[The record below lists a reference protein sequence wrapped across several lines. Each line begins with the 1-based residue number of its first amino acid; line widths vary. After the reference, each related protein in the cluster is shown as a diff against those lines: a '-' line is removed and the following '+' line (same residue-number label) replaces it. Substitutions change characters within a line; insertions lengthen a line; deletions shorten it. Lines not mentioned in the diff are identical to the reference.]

1 MKRVCPICQTTK
13 FRRSGDTGLVCK
25 YGHKVLGVQREEAE
39 DDFYGGGG
47 RTRKRIRTVEET
59 KDLTATQVASYE
71 YLIIQF
77 ALQVITRSMV
87 EDLDFSPEIEAT
99 VREFWLLYIS
109 KSQFEMEGAYEIED
123 HERREQEKNKSNLSD
138 FGLST
143 EEVHTLEALDIFDD
157 TDDSD
162 DDHYEAKDGNDPSVN
177 PIFRQPR
184 PWPKA
189 RYTDVIVFIYLACIY
204 LRYPILL
211 NDLILMCKTGRLPYL
226 HMQKLV
232 PDDLLSSLSLHVTEK
247 MTYVPTLDRLRKRV
261 YRYARCFFI
270 HCNLELPDVNIPLY
284 LDRFCS
290 YYFLPVEG
298 YYHALFLFQ
307 KYREKHLQTLSIS
320 RRSCHNKIDF
330 TTLLIASVIA
340 TTKLMYSID
349 GSKKDLDKASEF
361 DIYTSKQAWLKK
373 IRNNIKLWQA
383 RLDKLDTMNLII
395 EKLKERSRAYSL
407 SVRDSDKPAMILG
420 LLKNHGHHYF
430 DWDSK
435 KTDPF
440 MDPLKHFY
448 PSNGTEEKE
457 LLKLGS
463 FYYRKTKHIRVSDY
477 SDLIKLASLI
487 TGEPLPANIETALR
501 RMDRIVLQTNS
512 HERITNEECRSR
524 YDIE

>member
-47 RTRKRIRTVEET
+47 RTRKRIKVVEEA

-87 EDLDFSPEIEAT
+87 EYLDFSPEIEAT

-109 KSQFEMEGAYEIED
+109 KSQFEIEGAYEIED
-123 HERREQEKNKSNLSD
+123 NERREQEKNKSNLSD

-143 EEVHTLEALDIFDD
+143 EETHTLEALDIFDD
-157 TDDSD
+157 TDDDD
-162 DDHYEAKDGNDPSVN
+162 DDHSEAKDGNDSCAN

-184 PWPKA
+184 SWPRA
-189 RYTDVIVFIYLACIY
+189 RYTDVIAFIYLACIH

-247 MTYVPTLDRLRKRV
+247 MTYVPTLDRLRNRV
-261 YRYARCFFI
+261 YKYARCFFI

-340 TTKLMYSID
+340 TAKLMYSID

-361 DIYTSKQAWLKK
+361 DIYTSKQAWLRK

-440 MDPLKHFY
+440 MDPLKHIY
-448 PSNGTEEKE
+448 RSNDTEEKE

-463 FYYRKTKHIRVSDY
+463 FYYRKAKRIRVSDY
-477 SDLIKLASLI
+477 SDLIKLACLI
-487 TGEPLPANIETALR
+487 TGEPLPASIETALK
-501 RMDRIVLQTNS
+501 RMDRIVLQSNF
-512 HERITNEECRSR
+512 HERITNEEYRSR
-524 YDIE
+524 RIST